1 MKIKSYVSIDL
12 LKVIVIPPF
21 ITEVKSRGLSHYMLF
36 VANVRESIQCE
47 INKNDELL
55 FGINR
60 LNIKRSTIPAVT
72 HVDY

>member
-1 MKIKSYVSIDL
+1 
-12 LKVIVIPPF
+12 
-21 ITEVKSRGLSHYMLF
+21 MLF